1 MFGKIGKIL
10 RGGSY
15 EVPTSFEKD
24 VKTLKFVNKS
34 PNEDPKYA
42 TYGDSGFDLRAWIT
56 KDEKGVFT
64 VEEDDIEKTAIKLAS
79 RETRLF
85 HTGLYFQLPE
95 NTELQVRT
103 RSGNALKIQLVV
115 TNSPG
120 TVDEFYTNEVGVI
133 LTNLSRN
140 VITVKNGDRI
150 AQAVLCPVYNSP
162 LVNLTKV
169 DKIEENKYR
178 NKNGFGH
185 TGIK

>member
-15 EVPTSFEKD
+15 ETPTSFEKD
-24 VKTLKFVNKS
+24 TKTLKFVNKS
-34 PNEDPKYA
+34 PNEDPNYA
-42 TYGDSGFDLRAWIT
+42 TYGDSGFDLRAWIQE
-56 KDEKGVFT
+56 DEKGV
-64 VEEDDIEKTAIKLAS
+64 ELNDDGIPTIKLAS

-95 NTELQVRT
+95 NTEIQVRT
-103 RSGNALKIQLVV
+103 RSGNALKLQLVV

-133 LTNLSRN
+133 VTNLSRK
-140 VITVKNGDRI
+140 VITVTNGDRI
-150 AQAVLCPVYNSP
+150 AQGVLCPVYNSP

-169 DKIEENKYR
+169 DQIEENEYR
-178 NKNGFGH
+178 NKGGFGH